1 MKAKYLFLLMGLLA
15 TISVAAQVT
24 PETIDVFQPFTEVQ
38 AVYEFNSPRAQK
50 HLKAKEWVA
59 KTFGDYKSVL
69 QFEDDDNCKIIIKGL
84 TQLPVEEDAVVSAIM
99 IKKTRPQLKYSITI
113 DSRDDK
119 FRIKVEDIH
128 IKTMIQN
135 ILLGKPSSSKETIQT
150 IYEFCKYE
158 DIYNYDGEI
167 EKLNMQVDSLKN
179 LDVSQMKRK
188 DVERWNNEIIK
199 VNEKIK
205 EKEVYRTH
213 RKLNYDKRAE
223 NIKIN
228 LVGIFT
234 SLENALKQTDDF

>member
-15 TISVAAQVT
+15 TFRVAAQVT
-24 PETIDVFQPFTEVQ
+24 PETIDVNQPFTEVQ
-38 AVYEFNSPRAQK
+38 AVYEFNSPKAQK
-50 HLKAKEWVA
+50 HLKAKEWIA

-69 QFEDDDNCKIIIKGL
+69 QFEDDNNCKIIIKGF
-84 TQLPVEEDAVVSAIM
+84 TQLPTEEDAVISAIM
-99 IKKTRPQLKYSITI
+99 IDKTKPQLKYSITI

-128 IKTMIQN
+128 IQKMTQN
-135 ILLGKPSSSKETIQT
+135 ILLGKPSSSKETTQT

-158 DIYNYDGEI
+158 DIYNYDEEI
-167 EKLNMQVDSLKN
+167 EKLNMQVDSLKQ

-188 DVERWNNEIIK
+188 DIDRWNNEIIK

-213 RKLNYDKRAE
+213 RKLNYDKRVE
-223 NIKIN
+223 NVKLN
-228 LVGIFT
+228 LVSIFI
-234 SLENALKQTDDF
+234 SLEKALKQTDDF